1 MKTKKSSCA
10 ARLFFFVFN
19 PLVLGASSRARFHMS
34 NEKIYSLDLGG
45 RTLTLTFSSWAE
57 QANTAIIARYGDT
70 VVLST
75 AVMGKREN
83 DPGYFPLTVEYREN
97 YYASG
102 KIGGGR
108 FHKRE
113 GKPSDEA
120 ILKARLVDRALR
132 PLFNQAMRREIQV
145 VNNVLSFDPTCDPDI
160 LSLVTSATAVFVSD
174 IPWNGPLAA
183 VRVAKKDGAFI
194 LNPSEQDQQESAFV
208 VTMAGANGKV
218 NMLEISGM
226 EAAEQD
232 IVEALAFGS
241 KFIDQIIEFQKKIRD
256 EIGLEKAEVALKEA
270 TQETK
275 DKVRQLA
282 LEPLRTAIFAS
293 DKSGHEGQISAV
305 TKQVQESLA
314 ETVGEADS
322 AQVSL
327 GTAYVDEL
335 VNELVHEAALKE
347 NRRVDGRGFE
357 EIRSLSGSIGVLPRT
372 HGSAIFMRGQTHVL
386 SVATLAVPGN
396 EELHDDMEGETQK
409 RFMHHYNFP
418 PYSVGETGFFR
429 GPGRREIGHGAL
441 AEKALR
447 PLIPS
452 EEKFPYVIRLVSEV
466 LSSNGSSS
474 MGSVCGSSLA
484 MFNAGV
490 PLERHV
496 AGIAMGLMS
505 NGTDHKVLTDIQGP
519 EDHHGDMDLKVAGTS
534 VGVTAAQMDVKVD
547 GISIDLL
554 EKAFQQAKK
563 ARLEILAVLEG
574 VIPTPSAT
582 LSPYAPAVQILHI
595 NPAFIGAVIGSGGST
610 IKEIQLTTGTEID
623 IEDDGRVFIGGTDS
637 EQVERAVKWV
647 QQLTH
652 EVKVGE
658 KFLAKVVKIADFGAF
673 VELTPGQEA
682 LVHVS
687 ELKDGFVKSVAE
699 EVEMGQR
706 IPVVITKIDEMGRV
720 NASAKGTNGDM
731 EDIVDLLGGDG
742 ASKGKKRR

>member
-1 MKTKKSSCA
+1 
-10 ARLFFFVFN
+10 
-19 PLVLGASSRARFHMS
+19 MS
-34 NEKIYSLDLGG
+34 NEKNYSLDLGG

-57 QANTAIIARYGDT
+57 QANMAIIARYGDT

-75 AVMGKREN
+75 AVMGKNEN

-120 ILKARLVDRALR
+120 VLKARLVDRALR

-145 VNNVLSFDPTCDPDI
+145 VNSVLSFDPTCDPDI
-160 LSLVTSATAVFVSD
+160 LSLVASATAVLVSD

-183 VRVAKKDGAFI
+183 VRVATKDGEFL
-194 LNPSEQDQQESAFV
+194 LNPSEEDQEASAFV
-208 VTMAGANGKV
+208 VTMAGGAGKV
-218 NMLEISGM
+218 NMLEIEGK

-232 IVEALAFGS
+232 VVQALSFGS
-241 KFIDQIIEFQKKIRD
+241 KFIDQIIEFQQKIRE
-256 EIGLEKAEVALKEA
+256 EIGKEKAEVVLKEA
-270 TQETK
+270 TQETN
-275 DKVRQLA
+275 DMVREIA

-293 DKSGHEGQISAV
+293 DKNGHEGQISTV
-305 TKQVQESLA
+305 TKDVQQKLTEM
-314 ETVGEADS
+314 VGEREP
-322 AQVSL
+322 AQISL

-357 EIRSLSGSIGVLPRT
+357 EIRPLSGSVGVLPRT
-372 HGSAIFMRGQTHVL
+372 HGSGIFMRGATHAL

-409 RFMHHYNFP
+409 HFMHHYNFP

-452 EEKFPYVIRLVSEV
+452 QETFPYVIRLVSEV

-490 PLERHV
+490 PLARHI

-505 NGTDHKVLTDIQGP
+505 NGTEHKVLTDIQGP

-534 VGVTAAQMDVKVD
+534 EGITAAQMDVKIEGV
-547 GISIDLL
+547 SVELL

-563 ARLEILAVLEG
+563 ARLEILQVLEDA
-574 VIPTPSAT
+574 IPVPSKT

-595 NPAFIGAVIGSGGST
+595 KPEFIGAVIGSGGST
-610 IKEIQLTTGTEID
+610 IKEIQAATNTEID
-623 IEDDGRVFIGGTDS
+623 IEDDGRVFIGGTDG

-706 IPVVITKIDEMGRV
+706 IPVVVTKIDEMGRV

-731 EDIVDLLGGDG
+731 DDLIDLLGGDG